1 LDPLPELI
9 GLFPKEDF
17 IKIMMNRF
25 DELAHIPPKSYDKVK
40 ELVQK
45 ADNSNQ
51 KLAERLSH
59 SIVTKLKN
67 DESRS
72 VMHEGFDPIVAVE
85 DVVTK
90 HAAKAIDTLMSGQR
104 EQPFQ
109 QFQGKFKALFVQGVG
124 EVFEEL

>member
-1 LDPLPELI
+1 
-9 GLFPKEDF
+9 
-17 IKIMMNRF
+17 MMNRF